1 MEDRLVE
8 WNPKLIMR
16 QLINRVCIYH
26 EESY

>member
-16 QLINRVCIYH
+16 QLINRVCIYQ